1 MPVAPWSSKTPHT
14 IRYTQSLRRPRRQWG
29 TRVLEVWKRQP
40 GARYTLRINRLASA
54 APEIFYV
61 SFPLPTGSQLPR
73 LTNGGMPFVPFAD
86 QLPGTRRDY
95 FAIDGAAACDAP
107 HGHWLWLSR
116 DVRLIAFGAAPT
128 LAFHAAPPL
137 HVNRR

>member
-1 MPVAPWSSKTPHT
+1 M
-14 IRYTQSLRRPRRQWG
+14 
-29 TRVLEVWKRQP
+29 WKRQP

-86 QLPGTRRDY
+86 QLPGTCRDY
-95 FAIDGAAACDAP
+95 FAIDGAGRRRAT
-107 HGHWLWLSR
+107 R
-116 DVRLIAFGAAPT
+116 PT
-128 LAFHAAPPL
+128 ATGSGSVATCA
-137 HVNRR
+137 